1 MPTRRDLL
9 SAALALPLS
18 AGLKPARAQPGAAFA
33 ALQAD
38 LSEVPRALFR
48 RTQDDTPALIHWGDT
63 GAAALAAPGGRWRR
77 LSRPFG
83 AEQMGPGLEGRW
95 AERVSF
101 GPGDI
106 LRYVVIE
113 AAPEA
118 GAILELGP
126 GKGKDVARALSQT
139 GYTQAVRKD
148 ISVWWRGETDLAID
162 LAARNPADPFGGLV
176 GKSARIAIRG
186 DRLYYAAAWPMLE
199 ALTGGGGEPVGHPD
213 LAEALAA
220 LPVAGG
226 ALAVQ
231 ALLLNA
237 QGDLS
242 AAPPGTGLPPW
253 RIGLIIDLFDQG
265 QDLIAAV
272 FSFDT
277 APMAAQAAER
287 MRRIWDEFPL
297 SDGRS
302 FGATLGPAATGASDQ
317 GVPVAWLI
325 APSQPAEAGGN
336 RGWEL
341 ILRLMATRQLVPF
354 GL

>member
-9 SAALALPLS
+9 TAALALPLS
-18 AGLKPARAQPGAAFA
+18 AGLKPARAQGAAFA
-33 ALQAD
+33 ALRSD

-48 RTQDDTPALIHWGDT
+48 RTQEDTAALVHWGDV
-63 GAAALAAPGGRWRR
+63 GAAALAAPGDLPGGRWRR

-83 AEQMGPGLEGRW
+83 AEQLGPGLQGRW

-118 GAILELGP
+118 GAILELAP
-126 GKGKDVARALSQT
+126 GKGRDVARALTQT
-139 GYTQAVRKD
+139 GYTRAVRKD
-148 ISVWWRGETDLAID
+148 IGVWWRGEKDLAIE
-162 LAARNPADPFGGLV
+162 LAARNPDDPFGGLV

-199 ALTGGGGEPVGHPD
+199 VLTSGGEPRGHPD
-213 LAEALAA
+213 LAPALAA
-220 LPVAGG
+220 LPVPDE

-237 QGDLS
+237 QAGLS
-242 AAPPGTGLPPW
+242 GAPPGAGLPPW
-253 RIGLIIDLFDQG
+253 RMGLILDVFDR
-265 QDLIAAV
+265 DRNLLAAA

-287 MRRIWDEFPL
+287 MRRIWDEVPL
-297 SDGRS
+297 PDGRS
-302 FGATLGPAATGASDQ
+302 LGATLGPAATGADDRA
-317 GVPVAWLI
+317 AWLTAA
-325 APSQPAEAGGN
+325 APPADDGRNPA
-336 RGWEL
+336 WEL
-341 ILRLMATRQLVPF
+341 ILRLMTTRQLALF